1 MSVTSAGRKLIL
13 VTGAAG
19 FIGSNIVAR
28 LIEDGLYDV
37 AACDRVREA
46 ASGKWRNLAKHPIS
60 DFVAPE
66 ALFEWLDRN
75 LAELETVIHMGAV
88 SSTLEPDADKILHT
102 NFTLS
107 RDIFLW
113 CARNKRRLIY
123 ASSAATYGEG
133 EQGFHGRDD
142 LASLASLRPLNAYGW
157 SKSLFDLF
165 AAREAARGLAPPQW
179 TGLKF
184 FNVYGPN
191 EGHKEA
197 MKSVVAKIWPQA
209 GKGETVR
216 LFKSHRDGY
225 EDGGQLR
232 DFIYV
237 RDVADVV
244 AWLVA
249 SPGVSGIYNLGSGL
263 ARSFKNLAEATFR
276 AAGFEPRID
285 YYDMPE
291 ALRGQYQY
299 FTEADMSRLRAQG
312 YNAPMTS
319 LEDGVA
325 DYVRRYLATADPYR

>member
-1 MSVTSAGRKLIL
+1 MSRKLIL

-28 LIEDGLYDV
+28 LSEDGVYDV
-37 AACDRVREA
+37 AACDRLRDA

-66 ALFEWLDRN
+66 LMFDWLDRN
-75 LAELETVIHMGAV
+75 VADLEAVIHMGAV
-88 SSTLEPDADKILHT
+88 SSTMEPDADKIIHT
-102 NFTLS
+102 NFSLS
-107 RDIFLW
+107 RDLFRW
-113 CARNKRRLIY
+113 CTQNKRRLIY
-123 ASSAATYGEG
+123 ASSAATYGDG
-133 EQGFHGRDD
+133 DLGFDGKDD
-142 LASLASLRPLNAYGW
+142 LDSLLRLRPLNAYGW
-157 SKSLFDLF
+157 SKALFDVF
-165 AAREAARGLAPPQW
+165 AAREAARGAAPPQW
-179 TGLKF
+179 AGLKF

-191 EGHKEA
+191 EAHKDA

-216 LFKSHRDGY
+216 LFKSHREGY

-232 DFIYV
+232 DFVYV

-249 SPGVSGIYNLGSGL
+249 GPGVNGVYNLGSGL

-276 AAGFEPRID
+276 AAGFEPKIE
-285 YYDMPE
+285 YHDMPE
-291 ALRGQYQY
+291 GLRGQYQY
-299 FTEADMSRLRAQG
+299 FTEADMSRLRAAG

-319 LEDGVA
+319 LEDGVG
-325 DYVRRYLATADPYR
+325 DYVQSYLS